1 MTLLMRATEVMK
13 RPVVTLHGDD
23 IAQVKDIVFE
33 GTGGSVGGFTLAGR
47 GLLAGPMREAL
58 PWAAVHALGPH
69 AVMIADETVLQDRE
83 AVIAAAQARESDVM
97 GSRVITD
104 DGIDLGPVSDVI
116 LEVGDVADVIG
127 YEVDSTEALGR
138 DNKRVLIPLPDV
150 LAVSGEALIVPAAA
164 TEFVSDDL
172 AGFGAAV
179 HEFRERLA
187 SGSGES

>member
-1 MTLLMRATEVMK
+1 
-13 RPVVTLHGDD
+13 
-23 IAQVKDIVFE
+23 
-33 GTGGSVGGFTLAGR
+33 
-47 GLLAGPMREAL
+47 
-58 PWAAVHALGPH
+58 
-69 AVMIADETVLQDRE
+69 MIADETVLQDRE

-179 HEFRERLA
+179 HEFRDRLA
-187 SGSGES
+187 AGGGEP